1 MHSCSRITSEAEWKL
16 FRIRL
21 GRNFCNIYNNSVNSI
36 FWPLLVIYIQQRK
49 EQIKTAN
56 TYSRQQQI
64 SIH

>member
-21 GRNFCNIYNNSVNSI
+21 GRNFCNIYNNLVNSI

-49 EQIKTAN
+49 TDQNSK